1 MRGNF
6 SLMLAVSLAFH
17 VSVAAGVAISCFRA
31 SAPPA
36 KELSDSISP
45 SVFLLRAQGTPETSA
60 SLPASLKAAPLPV
73 ALATP
78 ATIPAPAP
86 IQPAPA
92 MPAPVTPLPATL
104 ALEANPNANVRAL
117 PPESVLSPSPTPKLN
132 GTDGIVFLLDVSGSM
147 YEPYAGSTRLAF
159 ARQALSRRLLA
170 LKDGTP
176 FAITLYAKSALNSG
190 PLVAANNETR
200 EAAVRFIMR
209 EVDCGGGTDLPAGLA
224 SAMQLHTGALVL
236 VSDGDWNMSA
246 FTILSQAAGILGPQ
260 GLCPSLSI
268 VGIAPRAEAKAE
280 PLMQSLADQQGGT
293 YSTERLGSAELV
305 TSAANATKPA
315 STSPQN

>member
-92 MPAPVTPLPATL
+92 MPAPVTPLPAAL

-246 FTILSQAAGILGPQ
+246 FTILSRAASILGPQ
-260 GLCPSLSI
+260 GQCPSLSI

-280 PLMQSLADQQGGT
+280 PLMQSLADQQGGVYAT
-293 YSTERLGSAELV
+293 DKLGNAELI

-315 STSPQN
+315 SAAP